1 MKNLDRLKQ
10 IGNGW
15 THIYGNV
22 LNFFIIII
30 IIILILLFLWCFLFV
45 VKICKTPKNTVKFE
59 KGKSIMSYMT
69 LYMSKIKGYKKIIS
83 LSENSILLISEYGLF
98 FLYVIEEIGLIE
110 GKYDDPYLKKRGES
124 ISILNPF
131 KELNRMY
138 KQIEIL
144 KPTKILVTRNACFF
158 NVPSFHDEI
167 IIKEKDI
174 ITSFDKIMDHQKKY
188 TKSKVDTIYK
198 TYSVKFCQ
206 SKDNTLQS

>member
-1 MKNLDRLKQ
+1 
-10 IGNGW
+10 
-15 THIYGNV
+15 
-22 LNFFIIII
+22 
-30 IIILILLFLWCFLFV
+30 
-45 VKICKTPKNTVKFE
+45 
-59 KGKSIMSYMT
+59 
-69 LYMSKIKGYKKIIS
+69 
-83 LSENSILLISEYGLF
+83 
-98 FLYVIEEIGLIE
+98 
-110 GKYDDPYLKKRGES
+110 
-124 ISILNPF
+124 
-131 KELNRMY
+131 MY
-138 KQIEIL
+138 NQIEIL